1 MTTVDVAAHLRTM
14 RTQVPLVQCITNTV
28 VQQFSANVL
37 LAAGASPAMLDHEA
51 DAAQFA
57 RIADGILVNFG
68 TATSHQLLAADAA
81 TAAAEQS
88 GTPWVLD
95 PVSYGGVE
103 HRTVHIRRLAHS
115 GPTCI
120 RGNASEIAALAGAGA
135 GGRGIE
141 STDEVDAVLDHAVRL
156 AEVTGAI
163 VAVSGARDAI
173 VTTDPDAPGRARIA
187 RVGGGSALMPLT
199 VGTGCSLAALTAAY
213 LGTTRTPASEARH
226 DRFAAVVAAHAHF
239 AATGERAARTAE
251 GPGSFAVAFLD
262 ALHAVAE
269 DDLTAVD
276 VTVDDVTV
284 DPVERTR
291 R

>member
-14 RTQVPLVQCITNTV
+14 RAQVPLVQCITNTV

-81 TAAAEQS
+81 TAAAAES
-88 GTPWVLD
+88 STPWVLD
-95 PVSYGGVE
+95 PVSYGGVA
-103 HRTVHIRRLAHS
+103 HRTVHIRRLADS

-141 STDEVDAVLDHAVRL
+141 STDEVDAILDHAARL
-156 AEVTGAI
+156 ALDTGAI
-163 VAVSGARDAI
+163 IAASGPRDAI
-173 VTTDPDAPGRARIA
+173 LGADADDPDRLVLA
-187 RVGGGSALMPLT
+187 RVADGSHLMPLV
-199 VGTGCSLAALTAAY
+199 VGTGCSLAALTAGY
-213 LGTTRTPASEARH
+213 LGAAPSVE
-226 DRFAAVVAAHAHF
+226 DRFAAVVTAHAHF
-239 AATGERAARTAE
+239 AAAGTLAARTADA
-251 GPGSFAVAFLD
+251 PGSFAVAFLD
-262 ALHAVAE
+262 ALHTVSE

-276 VTVDDVTV
+276 VTVET
-284 DPVERTR
+284 VERTH
-291 R
+291 

>member
-1 MTTVDVAAHLRTM
+1 MTTVDVAAHLTTM
-14 RTQVPLVQCITNTV
+14 RAQVPLVQCITNTV

-57 RIADGILVNFG
+57 RIANGILVNFG

-81 TAAAEQS
+81 TAAAAES
-88 GTPWVLD
+88 DTPWVLD
-95 PVSYGGVE
+95 PVSFGGVD

-120 RGNASEIAALAGAGA
+120 RGNASEIAGLAGAGA

-141 STDEVDAVLDHAVRL
+141 STDGVDAILDHAGRL
-156 AEVTGAI
+156 AIDTGAI
-163 VAVSGARDAI
+163 IAASGPRDAI
-173 VTTDPDAPGRARIA
+173 IGTDPEDPGRLLLA
-187 RVGGGSALMPLT
+187 RVAGGSPLMPLV

-213 LGTTRTPASEARH
+213 LGAVPADQGPDLARS
-226 DRFAAVVAAHAHF
+226 RFAAVVTAHVHF
-239 AATGERAARTAE
+239 AAAGAVAARTAE
-251 GPGSFAVAFLD
+251 APGSFAVAFLD
-262 ALHAVAE
+262 ALHTVSE

-276 VTVDDVTV
+276 VTVET
-284 DPVERTR
+284 VERTH
-291 R
+291 

>member
-14 RTQVPLVQCITNTV
+14 RAQVPLVQCITNTV

-57 RIADGILVNFG
+57 RIANGILVNFG

-81 TAAAEQS
+81 TAAAAETD
-88 GTPWVLD
+88 TPWVLD
-95 PVSYGGVE
+95 PVSYGGVA
-103 HRTVHIRRLAHS
+103 HRTVHIRRLAWS
-115 GPTCI
+115 DPTCI

-141 STDEVDAVLDHAVRL
+141 STDEVDAILEHAGRL
-156 AEVTGAI
+156 ATGTGAI
-163 VAVSGARDAI
+163 IAASGPRDAI
-173 VTTDPDAPGRARIA
+173 IDTHPDDPDHLILA
-187 RVGGGSALMPLT
+187 RVAGGSPLMPLV

-213 LGTTRTPASEARH
+213 LGAVPSENAR
-226 DRFAAVVAAHAHF
+226 DRFAAVVTAHVHF
-239 AATGERAARTAE
+239 AAAGAVAARTAE
-251 GPGSFAVAFLD
+251 APGSFSVAFLD
-262 ALHAVAE
+262 ALHTVSE

-276 VTVDDVTV
+276 VTVET
-284 DPVERTR
+284 VERTHR
-291 R
+291 